1 MIINKYSE
9 IPNTLRKAVIK
20 RYLTTEMKQ
29 KIIIGIAC
37 LLVGLI
43 AGWLGN
49 GWRLN
54 AKIEATAAEHAQALK
69 RAEQES
75 RAKEQAWQSAHNELQ
90 AKYEEEKKDAESK
103 IADLRR
109 RVQSGAM
116 RMSVNATACAVSTNT
131 RTGVVETRA
140 ELDGQTAD
148 DLIAIAADGDAAI
161 RELNLC
167 IDKYNSLK

>member
-1 MIINKYSE
+1 
-9 IPNTLRKAVIK
+9 
-20 RYLTTEMKQ
+20 MKQ
-29 KIIIGIAC
+29 KLIIGIAC

-43 AGWLGN
+43 AGWLAN

-54 AKIEATAAEHAQALK
+54 EQIEATAAEHAQAIQ
-69 RAEQES
+69 RAEQEA
-75 RAKEQAWQSAHNELQ
+75 RAKEQAWQSAQNELQ
-90 AKYEEEKKDAESK
+90 AQYEKERKDAESK

-116 RMSVNATACAVSTNT
+116 RMSVPTTACAVSTNT
-131 RTGVVETRA
+131 RTGAVETRA

-167 IDKYNSLK
+167 IDKYNALK

>member
-1 MIINKYSE
+1 
-9 IPNTLRKAVIK
+9 
-20 RYLTTEMKQ
+20 MKQ
-29 KIIIGIAC
+29 KLIVGMVC
-37 LLVGLI
+37 LIVGLI
-43 AGWLGN
+43 AGWLAN

-54 AKIEATAAEHAQALK
+54 EKIEATAAEHAQALQ
-69 RAEQES
+69 RAEQEA
-75 RAKEQAWQSAHNELQ
+75 RAKEQAWQSAQNELQ
-90 AKYEEEKKDAESK
+90 SQYEKEKKNAESK

-109 RVQSGAM
+109 RVQSGDV
-116 RMSVNATACAVSTNT
+116 RMSVPATACTVSKDPGTGAVQT
-131 RTGVVETRA
+131 RS

>member
-1 MIINKYSE
+1 
-9 IPNTLRKAVIK
+9 
-20 RYLTTEMKQ
+20 MKQ
-29 KIIIGIAC
+29 KLIIGIAC

-43 AGWLGN
+43 AGWLAN

-54 AKIEATAAEHAQALK
+54 EQIEATAAEHAQAIQ
-69 RAEQES
+69 RAEQEA
-75 RAKEQAWQSAHNELQ
+75 RAKEQSWQSAHDELQ

-109 RVQSGAM
+109 RVQSGAV
-116 RMSVNATACAVSTNT
+116 RMSVNATACTVSKNT
-131 RTGVVETRA
+131 GTGIAETRA

>member
-1 MIINKYSE
+1 
-9 IPNTLRKAVIK
+9 
-20 RYLTTEMKQ
+20 MKQ

-43 AGWLGN
+43 AGWLAN

-54 AKIEATAAEHAQALK
+54 TKIEATAAEHAQALLQ
-69 RAEQES
+69 AEQEA
-75 RAKEQAWQSAHNELQ
+75 RAKEQAWQAAQNELQ
-90 AKYEEEKKDAESK
+90 AKYEQEKKDAESK
-103 IADLRR
+103 IANLRR
-109 RVQSGAM
+109 RVQSGAV

-131 RTGVVETRA
+131 RTGAVETRA
-140 ELDGQTAD
+140 ELNGKTAN

-167 IDKYNSLK
+167 IDKYNALK

>member
-1 MIINKYSE
+1 
-9 IPNTLRKAVIK
+9 
-20 RYLTTEMKQ
+20 MKQ
-29 KIIIGIAC
+29 KLIIGIAC

-43 AGWLGN
+43 AGWIVN

-54 AKIEATAAEHAQALK
+54 EKIEATAAEHAQALQ
-69 RAEQES
+69 RAEQEA

-90 AKYEEEKKDAESK
+90 AQYEKEKKDAESK

-109 RVQSGAM
+109 RVQSGAV
-116 RMSVNATACAVSTNT
+116 RMSVNATTCAVSKNPG
-131 RTGVVETRA
+131 TGLTETRA
-140 ELDGQTAD
+140 ELDPKDAD

>member
-1 MIINKYSE
+1 M
-9 IPNTLRKAVIK
+9 RKAVIK

-29 KIIIGIAC
+29 KLIIGIAC
-37 LLVGLI
+37 LLAGLITGLI
-43 AGWLGN
+43 AGWLAN

-54 AKIEATAAEHAQALK
+54 EKIEATAAEHAQALQ
-69 RAEQES
+69 RAEQEA

-90 AKYEEEKKDAESK
+90 AKYEQEKKDAESK

-109 RVQSGAM
+109 RVQSGAV
-116 RMSVNATACAVSTNT
+116 RMSVNATACTVSKNPG
-131 RTGVVETRA
+131 TGIAETRA

>member
-1 MIINKYSE
+1 
-9 IPNTLRKAVIK
+9 
-20 RYLTTEMKQ
+20 MKQ
-29 KIIIGIAC
+29 KLIIGIAC

-54 AKIEATAAEHAQALK
+54 MKIEATEAEHAQALQ
-69 RAEQES
+69 RAEQEA
-75 RAKEQAWQSAHNELQ
+75 RAKEQVWQSAQNELQ
-90 AKYEEEKKDAESK
+90 AQYEKEKKDVESK

-109 RVQSGAM
+109 RVQSGAV

-131 RTGVVETRA
+131 RTGAVETKA
-140 ELDGQTAD
+140 ELDPKDAD
-148 DLIAIAADGDAAI
+148 DFIAIAADGDAAI

-167 IDKYNSLK
+167 IDKYNALK

>member
-1 MIINKYSE
+1 MKEKIIN
-9 IPNTLRKAVIK
+9 
-20 RYLTTEMKQ
+20 
-29 KIIIGIAC
+29 
-37 LLVGLI
+37 LVALFVVGFV

-54 AKIEATAAEHAQALK
+54 AKIEATAAEHAQAIQK
-69 RAEQES
+69 AEQEA
-75 RAKEQAWQSAHNELQ
+75 RAKEQAWQSAQNELQ
-90 AKYEEEKKDAESK
+90 AQYEKEKKNAESK

-109 RVQSGAM
+109 RVQSGNV
-116 RMSVNATACAVSTNT
+116 RMSVNATACTMSKNPG
-131 RTGVVETRA
+131 TGIAETRA

>member
-1 MIINKYSE
+1 
-9 IPNTLRKAVIK
+9 
-20 RYLTTEMKQ
+20 MKQ
-29 KIIIGIAC
+29 KLIIGIAC

-43 AGWLGN
+43 AGWLAN

-54 AKIEATAAEHAQALK
+54 EKIEATAAEHAQAIQ
-69 RAEQES
+69 RAEQEA

-90 AKYEEEKKDAESK
+90 AQYEQEKKDAESK

-109 RVQSGAM
+109 RVQSGAV
-116 RMSVNATACAVSTNT
+116 RLSINATACKVSTNT
-131 RTGVVETRA
+131 GTGLAETRA

-148 DLIAIAADGDAAI
+148 DLITIAADGDAAI

-167 IDKYNSLK
+167 IDKYNALK

>member
-20 RYLTTEMKQ
+20 RQLTTEMKQ

-43 AGWLGN
+43 AGWLAN

-54 AKIEATAAEHAQALK
+54 AKIEATAAEHAQAIQK
-69 RAEQES
+69 AEQEA

-90 AKYEEEKKDAESK
+90 AQHEKEKKDAESK

-109 RVQSGAM
+109 RVQSGAV
-116 RMSVNATACAVSTNT
+116 RMSVHTTACTVSTNT
-131 RTGVVETRA
+131 GTGLAETRA
-140 ELDGQTAD
+140 ELNGQTAD
-148 DLIAIAADGDAAI
+148 DLITIAADGDAAI

>member
-1 MIINKYSE
+1 
-9 IPNTLRKAVIK
+9 
-20 RYLTTEMKQ
+20 MKQ
-29 KIIIGIAC
+29 KLIIGIAC

-54 AKIEATAAEHAQALK
+54 AQIEATAAEHAQALQ
-69 RAEQES
+69 RAEQGA
-75 RAKEQAWQSAHNELQ
+75 RAKEQAWQAAQNELQ
-90 AKYEEEKKDAESK
+90 AKYEQEKKDAESK
-103 IADLRR
+103 IANLRR
-109 RVQSGAM
+109 RVQSGAV

-131 RTGVVETRA
+131 RTGAVETRA
-140 ELDGQTAD
+140 ELDPKDAD

-167 IDKYNSLK
+167 IDKYNALK

>member
-1 MIINKYSE
+1 
-9 IPNTLRKAVIK
+9 
-20 RYLTTEMKQ
+20 MKQ
-29 KIIIGIAC
+29 KFITGIAC

-43 AGWLGN
+43 AGWLVN

-54 AKIEATAAEHAQALK
+54 EQIEATAAEHAQALQ
-69 RAEQES
+69 RAEQEA
-75 RAKEQAWQSAHNELQ
+75 RAKEQSWKAAHNELQ
-90 AKYEEEKKDAESK
+90 AQYDKEKKDAESK

-109 RVQSGAM
+109 RVQSGAV
-116 RMSVNATACAVSTNT
+116 RMSVNATACTVSQNPG
-131 RTGVVETRA
+131 TGTVQTRA

-167 IDKYNSLK
+167 IDKYNALK

>member
-1 MIINKYSE
+1 
-9 IPNTLRKAVIK
+9 
-20 RYLTTEMKQ
+20 MKQ
-29 KIIIGIAC
+29 KLIIGIAC

-43 AGWLGN
+43 AGWIVN

-54 AKIEATAAEHAQALK
+54 EKIEATAAEHAQALQ
-69 RAEQES
+69 RAEQEA
-75 RAKEQAWQSAHNELQ
+75 RAKEQSWQSAHDELQ

-109 RVQSGAM
+109 RVQSGAV
-116 RMSVNATACAVSTNT
+116 RMSVNATACTVSTNT
-131 RTGVVETRA
+131 RTGIAETRA
-140 ELDGQTAD
+140 KLDGQTAD
-148 DLIAIAADGDAAI
+148 DLITIAADGDAAI

>member
-1 MIINKYSE
+1 
-9 IPNTLRKAVIK
+9 
-20 RYLTTEMKQ
+20 MKQ
-29 KIIIGIAC
+29 KLIIGIAC

-43 AGWLGN
+43 AGWLAN

-54 AKIEATAAEHAQALK
+54 EKIEATAAKHAQALQ
-69 RAEQES
+69 RAEQEA
-75 RAKEQAWQSAHNELQ
+75 RAKEQSWQSAHDELQ

-109 RVQSGAM
+109 RVQSGAV
-116 RMSVNATACAVSTNT
+116 RMSVNATACTVSTNT
-131 RTGVVETRA
+131 RTGAVETRA
-140 ELDGQTAD
+140 ELDPKDAD